1 MQSLYPQV
9 NSSFSACCHVS
20 AFNERIK
27 ALMYLFSNSGLSYI
41 DKILEMGLFFCSFDF
56 AGCGNSEGDKISFGA
71 NEKYDIDTVIEHIV
85 K

>member
-1 MQSLYPQV
+1 MQSLCPQ
-9 NSSFSACCHVS
+9 NSSPFPACRHVF
-20 AFNERIK
+20 AFNERFK
-27 ALMYLFSNSGLSYI
+27 ALMYLSINWGLSYI

-71 NEKYDIDTVIEHIV
+71 NEKYDVDTVIEHIV